1 MFGITRIYLTNEE
14 KQFRLEDVPN
24 EEARERYRELR
35 RAGWRATNIVK
46 L

>member
-14 KQFRLEDVPN
+14 KQFRLEDIPN
-24 EEARERYRELR
+24 EEARARYRELR
-35 RAGWRATNIVK
+35 LAGWRATNIVK